1 MSNITTYNP
10 LKEGAGWDPLA
21 DVNDWLRGFFVRP
34 MMLESRAGRLAASF
48 RVDITENDSSYRVL
62 AEMPGVRKE
71 DISVTING
79 SEVTV
84 AGEVRRE
91 QEAGE
96 NTRQLWS
103 ERWQGKLQRSFRFE
117 HDIDE
122 SGAQARHADGVLE
135 LVLPKHQAA
144 AGKRITVH

>member
-1 MSNITTYNP
+1 MSNITPYSP
-10 LKEGAGWDPLA
+10 LKEMAGWDPLA
-21 DVNDWLRGFFVRP
+21 EFDDWFRGFFVRP
-34 MMLESRAGRLAASF
+34 MALESRAGRSAAPL
-48 RVDITENDSSYRVL
+48 RVDITEDDGSYRVH

-91 QEAGE
+91 HEAGE
-96 NTRQLWS
+96 NARRLWS
-103 ERWQGKLQRSFRFE
+103 ECWQGRLQRSFRFE

-122 SGAQARHADGVLE
+122 SGAQARYVDGVLE
-135 LVLPKHQAA
+135 LLLPKHAAA